1 MGEHSW
7 IYPCDAVKDRPN
19 LGYIE
24 GTNMALAVDAGHSSS
39 HVMDFYD
46 ALEKEML
53 PLPDI
58 TVITHWHWDHTFGMH
73 AVHGKTMA
81 RPETNTQLE
90 RIQQEMRDDQG
101 YAKRFINSDVCIRR
115 EYAGGVPLKVVSAQE
130 AVKAA
135 RAAYNGLT
143 AEQKK
148 LVSQA
153 VLSKLSSAETQV
165 ANAKNQTNS
174 GSQSGEKKA
183 DGQKQAAYNKAVSKA
198 KALKVTKPKTKAAKK
213 KKAKVS
219 WSATKGAS
227 GYEIQYGLK
236 KNFKKAKTVTANGT
250 AKKATLKKLKVGKK
264 YFVRIRPFTNV
275 INVNGKTEKVYG
287 AWSKTMKIKA
297 KK

>member
-1 MGEHSW
+1 MGYSHIQKIGEHSW

-81 RPETNTQLE
+81 RPETNTQLK

-130 AVKAA
+130 EVTENICIDLGGVHAQICYAESPHTEDALLIYVPEDRVVYIGDAQLGEFPSWRMNFRRLEA
-135 RAAYNGLT
+135 LEQQIRALDVRTVIDGHWKPY
-143 AEQKK
+143 
-148 LVSQA
+148 S
-153 VLSKLSSAETQV
+153 
-165 ANAKNQTNS
+165 
-174 GSQSGEKKA
+174 KKA
-183 DGQKQAAYNKAVSKA
+183 FLAE
-198 KALKVTKPKTKAAKK
+198 L
-213 KKAKVS
+213 
-219 WSATKGAS
+219 
-227 GYEIQYGLK
+227 
-236 KNFKKAKTVTANGT
+236 
-250 AKKATLKKLKVGKK
+250 
-264 YFVRIRPFTNV
+264 
-275 INVNGKTEKVYG
+275 
-287 AWSKTMKIKA
+287 
-297 KK
+297 